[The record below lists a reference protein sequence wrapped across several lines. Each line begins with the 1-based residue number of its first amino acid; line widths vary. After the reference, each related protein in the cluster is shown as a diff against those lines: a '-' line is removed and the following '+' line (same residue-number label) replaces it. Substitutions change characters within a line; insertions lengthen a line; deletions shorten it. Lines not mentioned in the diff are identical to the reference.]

1 MIKVATACFAASSY
15 RSLNLQPVT
24 ILLELKAVWKM
35 AFQCYSML
43 FLSRPIIIN

>member
-24 ILLELKAVWKM
+24 ILLELKAVWKTGISVLLNVIP
-35 AFQCYSML
+35 Q
-43 FLSRPIIIN
+43 